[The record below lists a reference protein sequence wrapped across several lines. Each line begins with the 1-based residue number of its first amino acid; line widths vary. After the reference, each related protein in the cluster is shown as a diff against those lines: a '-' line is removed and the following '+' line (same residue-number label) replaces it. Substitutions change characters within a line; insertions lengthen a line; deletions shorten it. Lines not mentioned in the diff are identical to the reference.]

1 MTETGRGWSSR
12 HFNCGKLTVN
22 DFLIDS
28 VRLEQSQ
35 AVLWLTLL
43 VLSSEE
49 VDSLL
54 DGIGFSLLSLRSIS
68 AFVRNNCAACSL
80 NKRIHSILNRKFN
93 PFVEI

>member
-1 MTETGRGWSSR
+1 
-12 HFNCGKLTVN
+12 VN
-22 DFLIDS
+22 DFLVDS

-35 AVLWLTLL
+35 AVLWLALL

-54 DGIGFSLLSLRSIS
+54 DGIGFSFLSFGSIS

-80 NKRIHSILNRKFN
+80 NKRVHSILNRKLN